1 MAYIPGYLLRRIYV
15 KGSMKT
21 TPQGLEF
28 TIRND
33 LATATVTR
41 LQVEV
46 DGRPA
51 KATIQLGDKTVEAD
65 QVSPANPLRFPRG
78 AQARIT
84 VQGSYSPGTHKVSVK
99 ISVAGFGEGV
109 LEFEDEAK

>member
-28 TIRND
+28 TLRND

-51 KATIQLGDKTVEAD
+51 KAAIQLGDKTVEAD
-65 QVSPANPLRFPRG
+65 QVSPENPLRFPRG
-78 AQARIT
+78 TQARII
-84 VQGSYSPGTHKVSVK
+84 VYGDYSPGTHKVK
-99 ISVAGFGEGV
+99 IRASVAGFGEGA